1 MIKGMFVGLDRSPVA
16 ESVIPYVAEL
26 AAGLAAPVTLLTVID
41 RPQESGEPAGGSVAS
56 HERSPSAVETW
67 AHDYLRTAEPQIA
80 KAGVPVS
87 SVVLT
92 GDPAAEIVRYAER
105 KPDGLIAL
113 ATHGRSGITRWW
125 YGSVA
130 ERILHSSRIPVLLVR
145 SGGGRTPATG
155 LVKRIVVPLDGRPL
169 AEAVLPLAV
178 SLAIALKVTIAL
190 VRTVP
195 QLSLL
200 DDPSLGLDASTQRET
215 RAAIRQSAEDYLSRI
230 AADLRRNGV
239 NVTTQAVDG
248 IPAIE
253 IVGSAQAQPGSI
265 VVMATHSRSGITDVL
280 LGSVARRI
288 VHDAD
293 VPMLMVRPRE
303 FSQAR

>member
-1 MIKGMFVGLDRSPVA
+1 MIKAMVVGLDGSPVA
-16 ESVIPYVAEL
+16 ESVIPYVTEF
-26 AAGLAAPVTLLTVID
+26 AAALAAPVTLLTVID
-41 RPQESGEPAGGSVAS
+41 LPQESGEAS
-56 HERSPSAVETW
+56 
-67 AHDYLRTAEPQIA
+67 AHDYLRRVEPRVA

-87 SVVLT
+87 SAVLV
-92 GDPAAEIVRYAER
+92 GDPAAEIVRYAEHEAG
-105 KPDGLIAL
+105 GLIAL
-113 ATHGRSGITRWW
+113 ATHGRSGIARWW

-130 ERILHSSRIPVLLVR
+130 ERVLHSSRIPVLLVR
-145 SGGGRTPATG
+145 SGVGSPAATG
-155 LVKRIVVPLDGRPL
+155 LVNRIVVPLDGRPL
-169 AEAVLPLAV
+169 AEAVIPLAV
-178 SLAIALKVTIAL
+178 WLATALKVTIAL

-195 QLSLL
+195 PLSLL
-200 DDPSLGLDASTQRET
+200 DDPSLGLGASTQRET

-230 AADLRRNGV
+230 AGDLRRNGAT
-239 NVTTQAVDG
+239 VTTQAVDG

-253 IVGSAQAQPGSI
+253 IVGSAQAQPGSV

-293 VPMLMVRPRE
+293 VPVLMVRPRE